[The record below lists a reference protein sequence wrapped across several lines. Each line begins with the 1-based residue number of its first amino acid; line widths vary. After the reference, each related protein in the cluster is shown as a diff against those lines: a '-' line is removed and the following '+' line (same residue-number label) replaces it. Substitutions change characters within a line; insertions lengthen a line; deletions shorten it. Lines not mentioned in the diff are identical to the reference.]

1 MEKEKKL
8 NTALII
14 GRWQPWHK
22 GHRELFKAALDR
34 AERVAIGVR
43 ATYGTDQKNPFS
55 FDEVK
60 KFIDDDLKND
70 YEGKYFVVDLP
81 NITNVIYGRDVG
93 YKVEK
98 ITFDEEV
105 EKISATNVRKSMNL
119 TPVEHDV
126 SIDEREKRSEH
137 KGAVIWLTG
146 LSGSGKTTLA
156 RRLERKLFD
165 HGCNVFMLDGD
176 NVRDGLNS
184 NLGFSDIDREEN
196 IRRIGEVASLFAQ
209 AGFIVI
215 TAFISPFEKDRI
227 KALAAYN
234 ENSYEVYLSCNLKT
248 CEERDP
254 KGLYKKARKGEIN
267 DFTGIDSPYEIP
279 NNPSLSVD
287 TQNQTIEDSEK
298 ELYNFIIE
306 KTSLSWLEC
315 FFYICYI
322 VLQYKLM
329 IS

>member
-1 MEKEKKL
+1 MNSKEKKL

-165 HGCNVFMLDGD
+165 NGCNVFMLDGD

-287 TQNQTIEDSEK
+287 TQNQTIEGSEK

-306 KTSLSWLEC
+306 KTSLS
-315 FFYICYI
+315 
-322 VLQYKLM
+322 
-329 IS
+329 